1 MRTLL
6 ASIVA
11 ALLVVPAGAEPVK
24 PVDRQ
29 RLLAH
34 LAMTESWLSSE
45 LTGLTPA
52 QLTHRPG
59 TGSWHILDVVE
70 HLAIA
75 EPQYWKMVQDSMRQ
89 PPSTGTIDATDADIL
104 WYGIDRTQRNRT
116 GEAREPTGK
125 YKDVQSALQDF
136 RALRVTIRSFAT
148 DSQDDLRGRKL
159 VDGNMSVYQW
169 LLMISTHSQRH
180 ILQIREIK
188 DSPGFPA
195 GK

>member
-1 MRTLL
+1 
-6 ASIVA
+6 
-11 ALLVVPAGAEPVK
+11 
-24 PVDRQ
+24 
-29 RLLAH
+29 
-34 LAMTESWLSSE
+34 
-45 LTGLTPA
+45 
-52 QLTHRPG
+52 
-59 TGSWHILDVVE
+59 
-70 HLAIA
+70 
-75 EPQYWKMVQDSMRQ
+75 MVQDSMRQ

-159 VDGNMSVYQW
+159 VEGNMSVYQW

-188 DSPGFPA
+188 DSPGFPS